1 MTRKR
6 PERRGD
12 LSGLLGSVQE
22 LTRPSDSDTLSV
34 PLTQIAPYAG
44 QPRRSFAD
52 ADLKALAESIRQK
65 GILQP
70 LLVRPTA
77 DGNGY
82 EIAAGERR
90 YRASLLAGLTE
101 VPVLVRD
108 FTDEQMLEVGLVE
121 NLQRENLSVLDE
133 VEGKLRLIALR
144 LGATL
149 PEARQRLIGNLRNE
163 EPGDTAV
170 FSEIFAMTGRET
182 WQSFA
187 KNKVRILQWPE
198 EVLAAMR
205 ERGLAYSLAAVVAAA
220 PADLRPGLLEQ
231 ALAGATAQQLRASL
245 AGQGSQSGTSGLEQE
260 VNGVTR
266 QLGRSRWI
274 RGLDRKQ
281 QAELQKWLAARPA
294 WMKQAGEPEAPTP
307 TDEPV
312 VWVD

>member
-1 MTRKR
+1 MR
-6 PERRGD
+6 P
-12 LSGLLGSVQE
+12 
-22 LTRPSDSDTLSV
+22 
-34 PLTQIAPYAG
+34 A
-44 QPRRSFAD
+44 
-52 ADLKALAESIRQK
+52 
-65 GILQP
+65 
-70 LLVRPTA
+70 A

-144 LGATL
+144 LGGAL

-220 PADLRPGLLEQ
+220 PADLRPGLLKQ
-231 ALAGATAQQLRASL
+231 ALAGATSQPLASRPGTKAASRVAKVVGSSPRLDEADRGTGSTDAARRA
-245 AGQGSQSGTSGLEQE
+245 GS
-260 VNGVTR
+260 
-266 QLGRSRWI
+266 LGRLVVKGFNTDSAKFRHSREDTACGSIPRNPYVVPTRI
-274 RGLDRKQ
+274 RSD
-281 QAELQKWLAARPA
+281 
-294 WMKQAGEPEAPTP
+294 
-307 TDEPV
+307 
-312 VWVD
+312 